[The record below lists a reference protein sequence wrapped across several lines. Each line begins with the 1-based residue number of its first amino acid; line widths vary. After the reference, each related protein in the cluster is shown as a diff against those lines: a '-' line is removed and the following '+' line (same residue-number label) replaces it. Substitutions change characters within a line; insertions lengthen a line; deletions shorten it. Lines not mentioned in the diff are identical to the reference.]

1 MVLSTLAV
9 IAIIQLIVL
18 LIGGVFFLFLHTR
31 FLKKQIR
38 VLRGEA
44 PVDNEITPPSS
55 TEQAL
60 TLEPSPDK
68 MDAQLSELK
77 NNQSEQALSEALT
90 LQTEA
95 LRNND
100 VTGDIV
106 ELRKML
112 DEKLLL
118 TANMRKLIEA
128 IEENPD
134 AAISIAD
141 QQKSTLLHL
150 EEYIK
155 LSRREAAAVED
166 KIKHFKEQLI
176 KAKKLLDQKSHAPA
190 STSHQPH

>member
-9 IAIIQLIVL
+9 IALIQLIVL

-38 VLRGEA
+38 VLRGDASDSLDVATQGPSDLTSEPEPSFDMEGEA
-44 PVDNEITPPSS
+44 PPTKVSKSAMALSD
-55 TEQAL
+55 AL
-60 TLEPSPDK
+60 TSQ
-68 MDAQLSELK
+68 M
-77 NNQSEQALSEALT
+77 EALQDT
-90 LQTEA
+90 H
-95 LRNND
+95 

-128 IEENPD
+128 LDDDPD
-134 AAISIAD
+134 SVASVSD
-141 QQKSTLLHL
+141 QQKSTLKHL

-166 KIKHFKEQLI
+166 KIKQYKEQLI
-176 KAKKLLDQKSHAPA
+176 KAKKLLSQKTA
-190 STSHQPH
+190 SNSSESSQEH

>member
-18 LIGGVFFLFLHTR
+18 LVGGLFFFYLHTR

-38 VLRGEA
+38 VLRGDLPDEGDDASSSPNELVTESGADFDLNLEA
-44 PVDNEITPPSS
+44 E
-55 TEQAL
+55 
-60 TLEPSPDK
+60 SPK
-68 MDAQLSELK
+68 VSKSA
-77 NNQSEQALSEALT
+77 QALSEALT
-90 LQTEA
+90 QQTEA
-95 LRNND
+95 LKGAE

-128 IEENPD
+128 LDEDPD
-134 AAISIAD
+134 SVASLAD
-141 QQKSTLLHL
+141 QQKSTLQHL

-166 KIKHFKEQLI
+166 KIKQYKEQLV
-176 KAKKLLDQKSHAPA
+176 KAKKLLGQKAANNVAES
-190 STSHQPH
+190 SQEHQ